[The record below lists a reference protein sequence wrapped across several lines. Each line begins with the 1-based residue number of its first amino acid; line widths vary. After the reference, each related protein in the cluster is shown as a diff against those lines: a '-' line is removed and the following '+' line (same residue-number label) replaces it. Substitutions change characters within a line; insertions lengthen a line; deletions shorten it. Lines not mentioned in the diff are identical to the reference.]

1 MANIRVTELDFDQ
14 IKENLRDFLRTQ
26 TAFTD
31 YDFEGSN
38 LSVLMD
44 LLAYNTHYNAVLANM
59 VSNEMFLDSAI
70 KRSSVAS
77 LAKHLRYTPRS
88 VRSAR
93 AKISIT
99 LQNVPGNPI
108 FVNLNPFT
116 LFSTIIDGQTTQFYN
131 RDAYTTIPEAGVYTF
146 EEIELY
152 QGRKLDYYFTVQ
164 AGATAAT
171 KYVLPNL
178 NVDTQTLRVQVTHIS
193 DNTINTY
200 TLMNDITEVN
210 STSKVYYLEE
220 NTSGYYQLHFGDGV
234 LGRALQAGD
243 VISLEYLISDGAAG
257 NISNNITPTWSFNS
271 IAGETDQNRSA
282 TTISK
287 PQGGA
292 AAEDIESIRFNS
304 IRRYTTQGRAVTNT
318 DYAALITSE
327 LPSAQSVNVWGGENN
342 IPPKYGTVFI
352 SIKPRDGFVLTD
364 IDKDTIINNVIKP
377 RALVTTTH
385 EFVDPVYTYISP
397 YIVATYDPSRTN
409 KTAAALTTQINTLLE
424 QFFET
429 NLQQFNAAF
438 YSSQLNEQLMDID
451 DAIVSI
457 NLITTLQKRLSIAA
471 GRQFSGTLY
480 WPGRL
485 EPGGIVSNFW
495 VWVNPETAE
504 VYTLRLRDFPDTMPP
519 NIDGTGTL
527 RAVNAISGEI
537 VINNVGSINYATG
550 AMNIVALPVTGYI
563 GIASDVRIRAAIQD
577 NSQDIVPGY
586 NEILTQD
593 NTVAD
598 VVSNQ
603 INGITIGVKTLRT

>member
-1 MANIRVTELDFDQ
+1 MANIRVTELDFDE
-14 IKENLRDFLRTQ
+14 IKDNLREYLRAQ

-88 VRSAR
+88 ARSAR
-93 AKISIT
+93 AKIRIV

-108 FVNLNPFT
+108 FVNLDPFT
-116 LFSTIIDGQTTQFYN
+116 LFSTNIDGQAAEFYN
-131 RDAYTTIPEAGVYTF
+131 RNAYTTTPVAGVYTF
-146 EEIELY
+146 EEVELF
-152 QGRKLDYYFTVQ
+152 QGRKLDFFFTVQ

-171 KYVLPNL
+171 KYVIPNA
-178 NVDTQTLRVQVTHIS
+178 NIDTLTLRVQVTHNI
-193 DNTINTY
+193 DGTVNTY
-200 TLMNDITEVN
+200 TLMDDITEVN
-210 STSKVYYLEE
+210 STSLVYYLEE
-220 NTSGYYQLHFGDGV
+220 NTSGQYQLNFGDGV

-243 VISLEYLISDGAAG
+243 IISIDYLVSDGAAG
-257 NISNNITPTWSFNS
+257 NISNNITPNWSFNS

-282 TTISK
+282 TTLSK

-292 AAEDIESIRFNS
+292 AAEDVDSIRFNS
-304 IRRYTTQGRAVTNT
+304 IRRYTTQGRAVTAT
-318 DYAALITSE
+318 DYAALISAE
-327 LPSAQSVNVWGGENN
+327 LPSAQSVNIWGGENS

-352 SIKPRDGFVLTD
+352 SIKPRTGYVLTD
-364 IDKDTIINNVIKP
+364 VDKDHIINNVLKP

-385 EFVDPVYTYISP
+385 EFIDPVYTYVSP
-397 YIVATYDPSRTN
+397 YIVATYDPARTT
-409 KTAAALTTQINTLLE
+409 KTSAALTTQINTLVG

-438 YSSQLNEQLMDID
+438 YSSQLSEQLMDID
-451 DAIVSI
+451 DAIVSV
-457 NLITTLQKRLSIAA
+457 NLITTLQKRLNVAA
-471 GRQFSGTLY
+471 GRQFSGRIY
-480 WPGRL
+480 WPARIH
-485 EPGGIVSNFW
+485 PGEMRSNFW
-495 VWVNPETAE
+495 VWVDPDNAI
-504 VYTLRLRDFPDTMPP
+504 VHTLTLRDFPDTMPP
-519 NIDGTGTL
+519 DENGTGTL
-527 RAVNAISGEI
+527 RAVDAISGETI
-537 VINNVGSINYATG
+537 LGNIGSINYGTG
-550 AMNIVALPVTGYI
+550 EMNIIALPVTGYI
-563 GIASDVRIRAAIQD
+563 GIASDIRIRAEIQD

-593 NTVAD
+593 DTIAD

-603 INGITIGVKTLRT
+603 VNGITIGAKTLRT

>member
-1 MANIRVTELDFDQ
+1 MANTRVTELDFDE
-14 IKENLRDFLRTQ
+14 IKENLRQYLRSQ

-88 VRSAR
+88 TRSAR
-93 AKISIT
+93 AKISIV

-108 FVNLNPFT
+108 FVNLDPFT
-116 LFSTIIDGQTTQFYN
+116 LFSTNIDGQASEFYTRN
-131 RDAYTTIPEAGVYTF
+131 AYTTTPVAGVYTF
-146 EEIELY
+146 EEVELF
-152 QGRKLDYYFTVQ
+152 QGRKLDFFYTVQ
-164 AGATAAT
+164 AGATVAT
-171 KYVLPNL
+171 KYIIPNRD
-178 NVDTQTLRVQVTHIS
+178 VDTLTLRVQVTHVS
-193 DNTINTY
+193 DGTVNTY
-200 TLMNDITEVN
+200 TLMDDITEVN
-210 STSKVYYLEE
+210 SNSLVYYLEE
-220 NTSGYYQLHFGDGV
+220 NTQGFYQIHFGDGV

-243 VISLEYLISDGAAG
+243 NISMEYLISAGAAG
-257 NISNNITPTWSFNS
+257 NISNNITPIWNFNS
-271 IAGETDQNRSA
+271 IAGETEQNRSA

-292 AAEDIESIRFNS
+292 AAENIDSIRFNS
-304 IRRYTTQGRAVTNT
+304 TRRYTTQGRAVTGT
-318 DYAALITSE
+318 DYAALISSE
-327 LPSAQSVNVWGGENN
+327 LPSAQSVNVWGGENS

-352 SIKPRDGFVLTD
+352 SIKPRDGYVLTD
-364 IDKDTIINNVIKP
+364 LDKDHIINNVLKK

-385 EFVDPVYTYISP
+385 EFIDPVYTYVSP
-397 YIVATYDPSRTN
+397 YIVVTYDPGRTN
-409 KTAAALTTQINTLLE
+409 KTAAALTTQVNTLLG

-429 NLQQFNAAF
+429 NLQQFNAPF
-438 YSSQLNEQLMDID
+438 YASQLSEQLMDVD

-457 NLITTLQKRLSIAA
+457 NLITTLQKRLSIPA
-471 GRQFSGTLY
+471 GRQYSGKIY
-480 WPGRL
+480 WPARL
-485 EPGGIVSNFW
+485 HPGEIRSNFW

-504 VYTLRLRDFPDTMPP
+504 VHTLQLRDFPNTMPP
-519 NIDGTGTL
+519 DENGTGTL
-527 RAVNAISGEI
+527 RAVDAISGETI
-537 VINNVGSINYATG
+537 IGNVGSVDYGTG
-550 AMNIVALPVTGYI
+550 LMNIIALPVTGYI
-563 GIASDVRIRAAIQD
+563 GIASDIRIRAEIQD

-593 NTVAD
+593 DTVAD

-603 INGITIGVKTLRT
+603 VNGITIGAKTLRA